1 MDWLLRAIFKSLIR
15 NGNLRVT
22 TARGS
27 TMTLGDG
34 TGPEAAIR
42 FTSPAVER
50 GILIDPELRFGEAYM
65 DGAIVVERGSIA
77 DVLSIV
83 LAQTHDGRP
92 PPLGAVAVADAL
104 PPSTAKAVQPPPAR
118 PAQRCT
124 SLRPGRP
131 PLRAVPRCRP
141 AIQLRLFRGA
151 RPVAR

>member
-42 FTSPAVER
+42 FTSPADER

-92 PPLGAVAVADAL
+92 PA
-104 PPSTAKAVQPPPAR
+104 
-118 PAQRCT
+118 
-124 SLRPGRP
+124 GRG
-131 PLRAVPRCRP
+131 
-141 AIQLRLFRGA
+141 RGG
-151 RPVAR
+151 

>member
-1 MDWLLRAIFKSLIR
+1 MDWLLRAIFESLIR

-50 GILIDPELRFGEAYM
+50 GILFDPELRFGEAYM

-92 PPLGAVAVADAL
+92 PRW
-104 PPSTAKAVQPPPAR
+104 AR
-118 PAQRCT
+118 SRWLMRYLHRRLKQFNPRPRAQRNVAHHYD
-124 SLRPGRP
+124 LDGR
-131 PLRAVPRCRP
+131 L
-141 AIQLRLFRGA
+141 
-151 RPVAR
+151 